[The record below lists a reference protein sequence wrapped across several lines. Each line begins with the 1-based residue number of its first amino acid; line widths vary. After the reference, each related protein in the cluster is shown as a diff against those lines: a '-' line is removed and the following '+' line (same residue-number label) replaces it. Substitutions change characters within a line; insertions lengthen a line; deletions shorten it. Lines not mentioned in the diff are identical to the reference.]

1 MQKKDSKLNEQLT
14 QYGVICIENEDI
26 LGENLVGHQNE
37 GLPVRES
44 LYELYIWF
52 MRERGIDG

>member
-1 MQKKDSKLNEQLT
+1 MLK
-14 QYGVICIENEDI
+14 
-26 LGENLVGHQNE
+26 NE

-52 MRERGIDG
+52 MRERGIDVKLALEDTRGTDE